1 MVCRSRESKQLTAW
15 AVSKAG
21 ATKQSSAFVESLWC
35 LCERQASICCF
46 LSLFP
51 SINFKLWLLCFSWAQ
66 VGASDKRIGRTA
78 ALTQHRE
85 LCSFGGEA
93 MVQMWA
99 EVAVRVEWEILC
111 WGHANCAWLHELPY
125 SWFWGFLCR
134 WWLFLP
140 LHIKKLYVQMHHW
153 IWRCINNKVF
163 RRKENIL
170 LLLKWPCCLPFH
182 FFFSWNKILSTR
194 QPLCFLRKCDY
205 LSQLPLQ
212 GLKEMRRKNT
222 CL

>member
-153 IWRCINNKVF
+153 IWICINNKVF

-182 FFFSWNKILSTR
+182 FFF
-194 QPLCFLRKCDY
+194 FLK
-205 LSQLPLQ
+205 
-212 GLKEMRRKNT
+212 
-222 CL
+222 